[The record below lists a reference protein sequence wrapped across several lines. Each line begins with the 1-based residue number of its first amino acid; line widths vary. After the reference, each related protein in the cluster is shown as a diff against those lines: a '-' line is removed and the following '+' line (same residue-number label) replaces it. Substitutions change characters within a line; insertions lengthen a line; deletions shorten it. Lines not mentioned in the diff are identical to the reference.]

1 MAYKRTEGKVGR
13 PKKGYDSHGN
23 PIQQPEAV
31 PEIQPSGIALS
42 VAETRRSDAVR
53 HLEAE
58 LARIDRE
65 PVFSMS
71 GQPLPEHIRRQR
83 VEGRR
88 HVAANI
94 ERLRALSGY
103 ELVAEFAP
111 QFLPRTE
118 PQAEP
123 VRFEETLLR
132 GSYGPKAVNGAPV
145 VVADPTFMARHR
157 ARMAEQAEQAEHEA
171 RIKRGQE
178 AIALGALAE

>member
-1 MAYKRTEGKVGR
+1 MAYKPTGGKRGR
-13 PKKGYDSHGN
+13 PKAGLDSHGN

-31 PEIQPSGIALS
+31 PEIQPSGPALS

-53 HLEAE
+53 TLEAE

-65 PVFSMS
+65 PLFSMS
-71 GQPLPEHIRRQR
+71 GQPMPEHIRRQR
-83 VEGRR
+83 LEGRQ
-88 HVAANI
+88 HVADNI
-94 ERLRALSGY
+94 ERLRALSGF

-123 VRFEETLLR
+123 VRFEEMLAR

-145 VVADPTFMARHR
+145 VVADPTHMARYR

-171 RIKRGQE
+171 RVRRGRE
-178 AIALGALAE
+178 AIALAALAE